1 MKSSQTIRFLSG
13 RISKLVWTWLTAQKR
28 SRTYQGFVRFLIDN
42 QLPRALAKLLQNLGH
57 HAVHVLDVEL
67 ARVNDLAI
75 WIALKIIVLRAR
87 SNRLAD
93 TFSLT
98 VKILRT
104 RPPRLLTGR

>member
-1 MKSSQTIRFLSG
+1 MLWI
-13 RISKLVWTWLTAQKR
+13 
-28 SRTYQGFVRFLIDN
+28 TYQGFVRFLIDN

-87 SNRLAD
+87 SNPNGLAGLD
-93 TFSLT
+93 QSPIESDL
-98 VKILRT
+98 V
-104 RPPRLLTGR
+104 PRLYGRSLKLRYNVSSKTMKNKQK